1 LKKKARLWLERE
13 EERKLLPDGVKPY
26 NLLSFDENKKS
37 VEKAQENKFNEE
49 IVKKGYDEGFNRG
62 YEAGF
67 NEGFN
72 KGYEEGLKKG
82 QNEIKEKADELLK
95 ATEIFKNLI
104 KELTEFKQKQIEF
117 FLPQIL
123 KLSFQIAEKVVAT
136 KISLDKE
143 VTLSI
148 VKEALKAVPLNE
160 ERIVIKL
167 NPDDYRFISQKIDEL
182 EIDKARLQIE
192 PSAEITEGGCSIE
205 TQSQHIVS
213 TIEQRFKEIENAL
226 NSIISQ

>member
-1 LKKKARLWLERE
+1 M
-13 EERKLLPDGVKPY
+13 LPDGVKPY

-49 IVKKGYDEGFNRG
+49 IVKKGYEEGFNRG

-123 KLSFQIAEKVVAT
+123 KLSFQIAEKVVAK

-160 ERIVIKL
+160 KRIVIKL

-182 EIDKARLQIE
+182 EIDKARIQIE